1 MMNFSDTERKVF
13 KLLDSSNAGEREA
26 ALHQLHALLAKRVTA
41 GLPLRPF
48 QELDETHV
56 PLANHV
62 PLADHEQLKQD
73 FDEAAKVL
81 NDLSA
86 KYDKL
91 LVKYRTLNAG
101 RTALLWL
108 QMHWKRCA
116 TVGVLLAGAGG
127 GFEYWDRQ
135 QHAAERKAA
144 DAQMAKSLDRI
155 AAQVKLDYTG
165 DYSSSSVVNIDGKP
179 YWAVLYGVTEQGSY
193 TDANGRPVAL
203 HCVHLYAEPA
213 VSDLPG
219 AYRAP
224 RPFNALGWL
233 RWPERAVNCV
243 ITDDAKQRTDGN
255 DRQIGNSGST
265 EIPDAGI
272 VEDPRDR
279 WPRIF
284 GRRHG

>member
-13 KLLDSSNAGEREA
+13 ALLDSSNAGEREA
-26 ALHQLHALLAKRVTA
+26 ALHQIHALLAKRVTA

-48 QELDETHV
+48 HELDETHV
-56 PLANHV
+56 PLA
-62 PLADHEQLKQD
+62 DHEELKQQ
-73 FDEAAKVL
+73 FDEAATVL
-81 NDLSA
+81 NDVTA

-91 LVKYRTLNAG
+91 LLKYRTINAG

-127 GFEYWDRQ
+127 GFCYWDRQ
-135 QHAAERKAA
+135 AHEADRNAAN
-144 DAQMAKSLDRI
+144 AQMAKALDRI
-155 AAQVKLDYTG
+155 AALQNLRYEG
-165 DYSSSSVVNIDGKP
+165 DYSSSSVVQIDGKP
-179 YWAVLYGVTEQGSY
+179 YWAMLYGVTEQGSY
-193 TDANGRPVAL
+193 TDANGRPVTL
-203 HCVHLYAEPA
+203 HCLRLYAEPA

-233 RWPERAVNCV
+233 RWPERAVNCRV
-243 ITDDAKQRTDGN
+243 ITDDAKRTDGN
-255 DRQIGNSGST
+255 DRLGNSGPT
-265 EIPDAGI
+265 EVPDAGI